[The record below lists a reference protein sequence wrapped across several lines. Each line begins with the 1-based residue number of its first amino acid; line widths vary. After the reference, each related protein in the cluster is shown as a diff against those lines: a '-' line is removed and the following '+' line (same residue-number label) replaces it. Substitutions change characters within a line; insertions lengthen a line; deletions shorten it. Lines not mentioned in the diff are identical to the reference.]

1 MGDVQE
7 APLRGMYRDRSRSY
21 NKLAIPEQDNLF
33 NFQRD
38 AVNFLK
44 NDDRFAVLLNLD
56 PGMGKTV
63 ILREYIASLP
73 RGMRVL
79 YLTVSGLP
87 KQTADC
93 LKKGICSG
101 ARSLD
106 LACVNSKADWNKYWR
121 TFS

>member
-1 MGDVQE
+1 MDDVQE

-56 PGMGKTV
+56 PGLGKTV
-63 ILREYIASLP
+63 ILREHIASLP
-73 RGMRVL
+73 RGTRVL
-79 YLTVSGLP
+79 HLTASGLP

-93 LKKGICSG
+93 QKRDLLRCETARFGMHQLKG
-101 ARSLD
+101 
-106 LACVNSKADWNKYWR
+106 
-121 TFS
+121 